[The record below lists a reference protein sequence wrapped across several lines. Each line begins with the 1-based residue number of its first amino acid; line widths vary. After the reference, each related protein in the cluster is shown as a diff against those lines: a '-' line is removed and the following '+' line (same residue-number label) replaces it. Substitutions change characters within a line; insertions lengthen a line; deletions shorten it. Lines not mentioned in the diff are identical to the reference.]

1 MAFHFNVLQI
11 KEVAEGDWAKPFWGQ
26 RSNLI
31 KPITLN
37 FGAPRMASLKE
48 IVDDYM
54 RKVVGLREHCERCLK
69 TERWGGSVVL
79 MVVDAAFTS
88 IGLNYFTAVVP
99 KVQEFSESFVEGG
112 RIRNLK
118 ELAKANMDGL
128 REVWRNR
135 RSWIV
140 AKEVA
145 SHLSTLSEDDKS
157 ALRTWAKNAKLE
169 NWREDP
175 IGRVKGVGPV
185 TFQYLRMMGGVD
197 TVMPDK
203 IVKRVVN
210 EVLIKAGLKPVND
223 NIKFVKE
230 AEEVALK
237 CGYRPIE
244 LCWMTWLIQPE
255 GKALRMEKYSSLL
268 SKI

>member
-1 MAFHFNVLQI
+1 MEKVS
-11 KEVAEGDWAKPFWGQ
+11 G
-26 RSNLI
+26 
-31 KPITLN
+31 
-37 FGAPRMASLKE
+37 LKE
-48 IVDDYM
+48 
-54 RKVVGLREHCERCLK
+54 HCDRCLR

-99 KVQEFSESFVEGG
+99 KVEEFNRKFVE
-112 RIRNLK
+112 
-118 ELAKANMDGL
+118 
-128 REVWRNR
+128 NR
-135 RSWIV
+135 RIKNLRGLAEADIDELRNMWKNERSWSV
-140 AKEVA
+140 ARGIA
-145 SHLSTLSEDDKS
+145 SHLSKLSEDDKI
-157 ALRTWAKNAKLE
+157 ALRTWARNAKLE

-175 IGRVKGVGPV
+175 IGRIGGVGLI

-210 EVLIKAGLKPVND
+210 EILVKAGLEPIND
-223 NIKFVKE
+223 DIEFIRK
-230 AEEVALK
+230 AEEVALA
-237 CGYRPIE
+237 CSYRPIE

-255 GKALRMEKYSSLL
+255 GKIMRIEKYSKIL